1 MVKVLKIVTG
11 SPSDINSKLAGIGGS
26 VYATGRVSATGIKS
40 WSTGYNFSAYRI
52 AEGRYR
58 ITHGVGNTNYILM
71 ITPIVTNEKGR
82 SGVIQNITVSYTD
95 IAIIAGGDVY
105 RDHDFFI
112 AIIKT

>member
-1 MVKVLKIVTG
+1 MVRDILLLQG
-11 SPSDINSKLAGIGGS
+11 INSKLAGIGGS
-26 VYATGRVSATGIKS
+26 VYAVGRVSATGTKS
-40 WSTGYNFSAYRI
+40 WNTGGIFSAYRI

-58 ITHGVGNTNYILM
+58 ITHNIGNTNYILM

-82 SGVIQNITVSYTD
+82 SGVVQNITGNYTD

-105 RDHDFFI
+105 RDHDFLV